1 LVPEL
6 AEYMLKQEIIFILF
20 LSTAFGDF
28 TAPNNDEIFNFTHI
42 LFEWEQEKDA
52 ASYNLIIYK
61 DNEEISSII
70 DSTLAAVIDVFYWN
84 EEYSI
89 KLRAI
94 DGDGQYTGWL
104 DSLQISILPLNNEY
118 DTPDVFINNEGY
130 QDGYTII
137 KERIIDRS
145 GNIIYMWPHDPLLYC
160 ITSVLDNGQIIGFQS
175 GQGTSQNN
183 GLRSD
188 IKGNILWV
196 SPGRVIRELLPITFN
211 NELHYMGLVRETYR
225 NTVPEWPGK
234 IFWDYAGIDS
244 INWFSDVILI
254 WNEDGDEIWNW
265 STREHYSFEDVDTN
279 FVEMLIGNIDPIENA
294 EFDWTHANS
303 LYFDEI
309 DSTIMICSRHLSR
322 ISKIDY
328 PSGEIIWNLGKDLP
342 SNDPVFGQNIDISG
356 QHAIRKLD
364 NGNFMVYDNGNF
376 KDPELSRGLEIH
388 INEDD
393 TLLAE
398 IIWEYVLTDS
408 LFTYKH
414 GDCDRLNNGN
424 SLITAGQKETLV
436 EVDSL
441 NNVVWAAKV
450 DAQYRALRV
459 PGLYPLIF
467 SVELPNFTENI
478 SVPLITLPAGNTS
491 FDFIIYNEGYLDFN
505 FEYNILDE
513 LGWFNES
520 NVVSIASGQSLQI
533 SVSGEIEDISYYN
546 TLTLHVCPVSI
557 YEVECKEFII
567 QIATLLTNMTY
578 SVLKI
583 PDSYLLYQN
592 YPNPFNPVTTLRYD
606 LPEDGL
612 VNITIYDIMGRN
624 VTTVLN
630 TKQNAGHKF
639 INWNG
644 TNPAGQSIS
653 AGLYFY
659 TIQAGDFTQ
668 TRKMVLLK

>member
-1 LVPEL
+1 
-6 AEYMLKQEIIFILF
+6 MLKQKIIFILF
-20 LSTAFGDF
+20 LSTVFGDF
-28 TAPNNDEIFNFTHI
+28 TAPINDEIFNFTHI

-61 DNEEISSII
+61 DNDEISSII
-70 DSTLAAVIDVFYWN
+70 DSTLAAVIDIFYWN

-94 DGDGQYTGWL
+94 DEDGQYTGWL

-137 KERIIDRS
+137 KERIIDRF
-145 GNIIYMWPHDPLLYC
+145 GNIIYIWPHDPLLYC

-188 IKGNILWV
+188 IKGNILWD
-196 SPGRVIRELLPITFN
+196 SPGRVIRELLPVTFD

-225 NTVPEWPGK
+225 NTVPEWSGK
-234 IFWDYAGIDS
+234 ISWDDAGVDS
-244 INWFSDVILI
+244 INWFSDIIII
-254 WNEDGDEIWNW
+254 WNEEGDEIWSW
-265 STREHYSFEDVDTN
+265 SAREHYSFEDVDTN

-294 EFDWTHANS
+294 EFDWTHVNS

-322 ISKIDY
+322 ISKIHY
-328 PSGEIIWNLGKDLP
+328 QSGEIIWNLGKDLP
-342 SNDPVFGQNIDISG
+342 SNDTVFGQNIDISA

-364 NGNFMVYDNGNF
+364 NGNLMVYDNGNF
-376 KDPELSRGLEIH
+376 KDPELSRGLEIRV
-388 INEDD
+388 NDD
-393 TLLAE
+393 DSLSAE
-398 IIWEYVLTDS
+398 IIWEYVLPDS
-408 LFTYKH
+408 LYTHKH
-414 GDCDRLNNGN
+414 GDCDRLKNGN

-450 DAQYRALRV
+450 DAQYRALRI

-478 SVPLITLPAGNTS
+478 SIPLITLPVGNTS
-491 FDFIIYNEGYLDFN
+491 FEFIIYNEGYLDFD
-505 FEYNILDE
+505 FEYNIMDE

-520 NVVSIASGQSLQI
+520 NVVNIASGQNLQI
-533 SVSGEIEDISYYN
+533 NVSGEIDDISYYN

-567 QIATLLTNMTY
+567 QIATLLTNMTHP
-578 SVLKI
+578 VLKI

-592 YPNPFNPVTTLRYD
+592 YPNPFNPMTTLRYD

-612 VNITIYDIMGRN
+612 VNITIFDSMGRC
-624 VTTVLN
+624 VTTLVN
-630 TKQNAGHKF
+630 TEQNAGQKF
-639 INWNG
+639 INWNV
-644 TNPAGQSIS
+644 TNSAGESIS

-659 TIQAGDFTQ
+659 NIQAGDFTQ